1 MYVKAMLA
9 KNNGGLTWMWFKA
22 LWLNI
27 TVGETP
33 WNRLFSDAVVQLPS
47 FYVDIPPPL
56 FVPPLLHLVN
66 VYLNPFSAIE
76 WED

>member
-33 WNRLFSDAVVQLPS
+33 WNRLFSAHAVDQITFLLCGYYPTPICSSPLTPS
-47 FYVDIPPPL
+47 
-56 FVPPLLHLVN
+56 
-66 VYLNPFSAIE
+66 
-76 WED
+76 

>member
-33 WNRLFSDAVVQLPS
+33 WNRLFSAHAVDQIT
-47 FYVDIPPPL
+47 F
-56 FVPPLLHLVN
+56 LL
-66 VYLNPFSAIE
+66 
-76 WED
+76 